1 MLVKVMF
8 CAAIPVEARSSVE
21 VNDYV
26 KKILYQKRER
36 NKNEIDW
43 LKNENEIRTKMI
55 DGKTNKNDNEN
66 ESLNENN
73 TGRR

>member
-8 CAAIPVEARSSVE
+8 CAAIPVEARSSVK

-36 NKNEIDW
+36 NKNEID
-43 LKNENEIRTKMI
+43 
-55 DGKTNKNDNEN
+55 
-66 ESLNENN
+66 
-73 TGRR
+73 